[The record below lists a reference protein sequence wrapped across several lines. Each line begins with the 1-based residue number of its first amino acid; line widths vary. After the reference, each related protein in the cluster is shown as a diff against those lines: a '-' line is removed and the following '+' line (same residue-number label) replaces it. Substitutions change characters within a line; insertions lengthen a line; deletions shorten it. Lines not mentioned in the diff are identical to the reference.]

1 VLVKA
6 TGLALG
12 LAVLLVLAGCQVGT
26 LPDDEIQN
34 TSDGPSDTQT
44 DTSESEGGEPGLG
57 SCGESARDDIESA
70 VIGQVEAFVAGD
82 FDTAYSYATPEFQRA
97 VPLEAFRQIIRSDYP
112 GLLQATNPT
121 SGVCDVDEERG
132 LAMTVMT
139 FTTPTTSRYTLRYVL
154 EYVDDRWRIAGAS
167 EESVPG
173 VTA

>member
-1 VLVKA
+1 VKK

-12 LAVLLVLAGCQVGT
+12 LAVLLVLTGCQTAG
-26 LPDDEIQN
+26 LPNGADRN
-34 TSDGPSDTQT
+34 GSDAPSDLPT
-44 DTSESEGGEPGLG
+44 DNSESQGSESAPG
-57 SCGESARDDIESA
+57 SCGAAVRADIESA
-70 VIGQVEAFVAGD
+70 IIGQVEAFVAGD
-82 FDTAYSYATPEFQRA
+82 FDTAYSYASPDFQRG
-97 VPLEAFRQIIRSDYP
+97 VPLEAFRQIIRMDYP
-112 GLLQATNPT
+112 GLLEATNPT

-132 LAMTVMT
+132 FAMMVMS